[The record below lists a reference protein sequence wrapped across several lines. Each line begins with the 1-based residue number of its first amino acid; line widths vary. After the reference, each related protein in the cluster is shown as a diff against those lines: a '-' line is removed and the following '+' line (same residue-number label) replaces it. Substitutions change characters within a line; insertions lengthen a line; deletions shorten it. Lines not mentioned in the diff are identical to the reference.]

1 MEGCCKFSIGE
12 KVRGGLI
19 PAVCGALSET
29 ERAKRE
35 KEDKMLLALFMN
47 LLSKLS
53 DDATMEEALE
63 ELASLRAD
71 YAIQYSVRPFGYDT
85 DDVIRLLKSIDDTNL
100 SEREKEEKSRILIAV
115 TNLIDFSVCEEYH
128 LVQEVKKTI
137 ALHEEA
143 GDEYDDY
150 EEELIE
156 LNDKYNSR
164 YRETEDGDFEYA
176 MVVCRK
182 WLDWDSDVILT
193 YMTQGD
199 DRVRPWHAML
209 EGFSAPKRDY
219 PSWMIPPIEW
229 GCRCYLV
236 TESDVVVEN
245 RAVHD
250 VVASVSVPEKPR
262 ELDDVF
268 SESICTGGKIVG
280 ESHPYFTVDEDDVAM
295 LGRISDNI
303 KRRYINYG

>member
-1 MEGCCKFSIGE
+1 
-12 KVRGGLI
+12 
-19 PAVCGALSET
+19 
-29 ERAKRE
+29 
-35 KEDKMLLALFMN
+35 MLLALFMN

-53 DDATMEEALE
+53 DDVSMEEALE

-128 LVQEVKKTI
+128 LMQEVKKTI
-137 ALHEEA
+137 AEHEDA

-156 LNDKYNSR
+156 LNGKYNSR

-245 RAVHD
+245 RTAHD
-250 VVASVSVPEKPR
+250 VVASVSVPAKPR

-295 LGRISDNI
+295 LERISDNI